1 MGLDT
6 FNNDKQA
13 HLRLK
18 SLGKESSDE
27 EIVFEN
33 LYMIQNKLW
42 QKEKERR
49 MGIEAR
55 IFSMNYISFSDL

>member
-1 MGLDT
+1 MCLDT

-33 LYMIQNKLW
+33 LDMIQNKLW
-42 QKEKERR
+42 
-49 MGIEAR
+49 
-55 IFSMNYISFSDL
+55 